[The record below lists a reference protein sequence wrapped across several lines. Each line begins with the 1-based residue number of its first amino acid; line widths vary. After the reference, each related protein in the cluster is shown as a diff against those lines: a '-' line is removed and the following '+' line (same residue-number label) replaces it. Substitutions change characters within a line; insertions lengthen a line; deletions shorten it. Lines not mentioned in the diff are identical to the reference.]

1 MEMDKCDS
9 WAWYIQE
16 SLQATRDL
24 DSEILSH
31 PTHTH
36 TLTHSHVF
44 SGVHSVEITTE
55 EQPVITTPVDG
66 KGKES
71 DEEDEEPSVLQ
82 ALSSEQLARRASFK

>member
-1 MEMDKCDS
+1 VRF
-9 WAWYIQE
+9 YRIP
-16 SLQATRDL
+16 
-24 DSEILSH
+24 H
-31 PTHTH
+31 
-36 TLTHSHVF
+36 THSHVF
-44 SGVHSVEITTE
+44 PGVHSVEITTE